1 MTPNAQ
7 TLLQQYKKYL
17 RVERNVSQHTLRNY
31 SSDLT
36 QFLAFLEQE
45 SGGNFVNLDSIT
57 HNVINVF
64 LSSLYDRSTKV
75 TIGRKLSAIKGFFRY
90 LARERLI
97 EADPSVEILSPKK
110 NAPIPN
116 YLPIDDMFRLL
127 EAPPSNT
134 PAGSRDRAILEVLYS
149 CGLRVSEL
157 TGLDWTDIDIP
168 LGIVRVK
175 GKGRKERIVPIGQKA
190 MDALDHY
197 RQAIP
202 SLVGKKLKGRENA
215 NPVNDGQPIFLNKR
229 GGRLT
234 ARSVA
239 RLVSSHARN
248 CGIVLKTSPHAL
260 RHTFATHLL
269 DAGADLRSIQ
279 ELLGHSSL
287 STTQKYTHVN
297 LERLTQVYDK
307 SHPRA

>member
-7 TLLQQYKKYL
+7 TLLQQYKKHL

-31 SSDLT
+31 SSDLA
-36 QFLAFLEQE
+36 QFLTFLETE
-45 SGGNFVNLDSIT
+45 PGRNFVSLDSIT

-64 LSSLYDRSTKV
+64 LSSLYDNSTKV

-90 LARERLI
+90 LAREGLV

-110 NAPIPN
+110 NAHIPN

-157 TGLDWTDIDIP
+157 TGLDWSDIDIT

-175 GKGRKERIVPIGQKA
+175 GKGRKARIVPIGQKA
-190 MDALDHY
+190 MDALDRY
-197 RQAIP
+197 KQAIP
-202 SLVGKKLKGRENA
+202 SLVGTKLKNRGSA
-215 NPVNDGQPIFLNKR
+215 NPVNDGHPIFLNRR

-279 ELLGHSSL
+279 ELLGHASL

>member
-1 MTPNAQ
+1 MTPNAR
-7 TLLQQYKKYL
+7 TLLTQYKEYL
-17 RVERNVSQHTLRNY
+17 RVERNVSPHTLRNY
-31 SSDLT
+31 TSDLT
-36 QFLAFLEQE
+36 QFFAFLEQE
-45 SGGNFVNLDSIT
+45 SGNDLVNLDSIT

-64 LSSLYDRSTKV
+64 LSGLYDSSTKV
-75 TIGRKLSAIKGFFRY
+75 TIGRKLSAIKSFFRY

-97 EADPSVEILSPKK
+97 AADPSVEILSPKK
-110 NAPIPN
+110 NAHIPN

-134 PAGSRDRAILEVLYS
+134 PAGLQDRAILEVLYS

-157 TGLDWTDIDIP
+157 TGLDWTDIDVT
-168 LGIVRVK
+168 LGIVRVD
-175 GKGRKERIVPIGQKA
+175 GKGRKQRVVPIGQKA
-190 MDALDHY
+190 IGALDHY
-197 RQAIP
+197 KQAIP
-202 SLVGKKLKGRENA
+202 SLVSNSHRSRDHGNA
-215 NPVNDGQPIFLNKR
+215 VNDGPAIFLNKR

-239 RLVSSHARN
+239 RLVASHARN

-307 SHPRA
+307 AHPRA